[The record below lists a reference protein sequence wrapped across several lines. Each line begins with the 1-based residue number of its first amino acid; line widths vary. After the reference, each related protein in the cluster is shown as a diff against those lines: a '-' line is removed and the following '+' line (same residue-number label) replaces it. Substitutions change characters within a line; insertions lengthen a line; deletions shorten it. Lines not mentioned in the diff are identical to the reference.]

1 MPWRRPP
8 PRTVSERTPASSRP
22 KIRGR
27 GRLSSLPR
35 LRNRLR
41 DGRDREA
48 KKGWHRWQLFKEIE
62 PGHRFQTRYNNHRQ
76 RRERGET
83 PRYRRLFNLAGGSAL
98 IVAGFA
104 FLPTPGPSYIII
116 VIGMWLLA
124 GEFLPLARFFDRF
137 DVRLRRLGRWIRGLW
152 IGLPAMVK
160 ILAAMLCVGALGYGA
175 YYLIF
180 G

>member
-1 MPWRRPP
+1 MD
-8 PRTVSERTPASSRP
+8 VIE
-22 KIRGR
+22 K
-27 GRLSSLPR
+27 L
-35 LRNRLR
+35 
-41 DGRDREA
+41 
-48 KKGWHRWQLFKEIE
+48 KKGWRRWRLFKEIE

-83 PRYRRLFNLAGGSAL
+83 SRYGRIFNLAGGPAL

-124 GEFLPLARFFDRF
+124 GEFLPLARFFDRL
-137 DVRLRRLGRWIRGLW
+137 DVRLRRMGLW
-152 IGLPAMVK
+152 IKERWVGLPAVAK
-160 ILAAMLCVGALGYGA
+160 VLVVLICAVALGYGA

-180 G
+180 GG